1 MENEYDFSN
10 MMYNVSELPSGSNIL
25 SVYPRLK
32 QYSEFNKVGEASA
45 KANLEKIFRYIVYFY
60 DKNSPLK
67 DSIENIIKRKIEA
80 ARLAGFVAKVVA
92 GKNVFSPIAKQML
105 NCKNEAINKMI
116 IRYCRMQGSRD
127 FSLLVSG
134 QEAFYNTLLQ
144 LIDPDDENA
153 KETKDKQAVFS
164 QAKKNSD
171 QLKELEVELLNED
184 TNKYLTED
192 LYDYV
197 EEEARKQLLLSP
209 EDYAF
214 NLG

>member
-10 MMYNVSELPSGSNIL
+10 MMYNVNELPLGSNVL

-32 QYSEFNKVGEASA
+32 QYVEFSKIEEATA

-67 DSIENIIKRKIEA
+67 DSIENVIKRKIEA
-80 ARLAGFVAKVVA
+80 ARLAGFIAKKEA

-105 NCKNEAINKMI
+105 NCQNESINKMI
-116 IRYCRMQGSRD
+116 IRYCRMQGSRN

-184 TNKYLTED
+184 TNKYLTDD

-214 NLG
+214 N

>member
-80 ARLAGFVAKVVA
+80 ARLAGFVAKVEA

-105 NCKNEAINKMI
+105 NCKNESINKMI
-116 IRYCRMQGSRD
+116 IRYCRMQGSRN

-171 QLKELEVELLNED
+171 QLKELEIELLNDD

>member
-1 MENEYDFSN
+1 
-10 MMYNVSELPSGSNIL
+10 
-25 SVYPRLK
+25 
-32 QYSEFNKVGEASA
+32 
-45 KANLEKIFRYIVYFY
+45 
-60 DKNSPLK
+60 
-67 DSIENIIKRKIEA
+67 
-80 ARLAGFVAKVVA
+80 
-92 GKNVFSPIAKQML
+92 
-105 NCKNEAINKMI
+105 
-116 IRYCRMQGSRD
+116 MQGSRN

-171 QLKELEVELLNED
+171 QLKELEIELLNDD

>member
-10 MMYNVSELPSGSNIL
+10 LMYNVYEMPIGSNIL
-25 SVYPRLK
+25 SLFPKLK
-32 QYSEFNKVGEASA
+32 QYSEFSKIEEASA

-67 DSIENIIKRKIEA
+67 DDIENVIKRKIEA
-80 ARLAGFVAKVVA
+80 ARLAGFVAKKEA
-92 GKNVFSPIAKQML
+92 NKNVFSPIAKQML
-105 NCKNEAINKMI
+105 NCQNQSINKMI
-116 IRYCRMQGSRD
+116 IRYCRLQGSRN

-171 QLKELEVELLNED
+171 QLRELEVELLSED
-184 TNKYLTED
+184 TNKYLTDD

-214 NLG
+214 N